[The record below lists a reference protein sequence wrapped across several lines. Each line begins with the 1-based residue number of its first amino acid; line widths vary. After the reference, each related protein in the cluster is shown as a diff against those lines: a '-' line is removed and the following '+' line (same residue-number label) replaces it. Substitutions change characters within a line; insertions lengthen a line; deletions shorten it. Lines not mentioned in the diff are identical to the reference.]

1 MYDRGPEFLASFGG
15 TPRALLGEPR
25 HHRQAGWI
33 HAGRPRVHARTNQ
46 DSNELKGIR
55 VLLRVGD
62 PVGDIRCE
70 IWTKRFRAVHAKELG
85 KP

>member
-1 MYDRGPEFLASFGG
+1 LAGFDG

-25 HHRQAGWI
+25 HHRQAGW
-33 HAGRPRVHARTNQ
+33 PRVHARTNQ
-46 DSNELKGIR
+46 ESDELKGIC
-55 VLLRVGD
+55 VLLRVDD
-62 PVGDIRCE
+62 PVGGIRSE